1 MKSAWSQKWTRDL
14 HEMIVR
20 HSTSVDM
27 HKKVFI
33 GLRAVFWSMYIAL
46 KVRQSTTDSV
56 SSLVTNNCTIL
67 FDMGTLPNQVEHTH
81 LPMA

>member
-33 GLRAVFWSMYIAL
+33 GLRAVF
-46 KVRQSTTDSV
+46 
-56 SSLVTNNCTIL
+56 
-67 FDMGTLPNQVEHTH
+67 
-81 LPMA
+81 